1 MCRTATE
8 SLCINGIRR
17 PGAVPL
23 PVSARNDLAPEY
35 NEDGSF
41 LDGDFHPCRLT
52 SPTRSGTY
60 MAAVNSTTDSTIN
73 HFIRSLFPDSEPFM
87 ASSGILAF
95 SYLSPTDQLPI
106 TGASNPDLRFLP
118 RDLAVRCFDL
128 YIASL
133 WHLNPFQPINLLQAS
148 LCDVLGVWGSNHSS
162 SAIDQANALAIL
174 ALGAS
179 YRYRTILRLD
189 HQLTIYHAQYQ
200 SHINQHA
207 QAYAILD
214 DARCKLSLIELDTHT
229 DLASTEPARGI
240 QKSSI
245 IVTLIAFERY
255 MALCLGLPSHFP
267 DDLCPPDDQLPP
279 ALYAINKFSLVASQI
294 TQIQQKLQGDLG
306 ALTQASYELHQ
317 RLNLFL
323 LEASNKCRSLYIGE
337 RQRADLNILISVHLA
352 GPYAVRAAKS
362 IIYLIGQ
369 AFHSGS
375 LIKDLPPNGSFIE
388 SACLSLLLAGLCD
401 GSDQLEQ
408 YLVDIRNGIGY
419 LMQMSCQFTVAERI
433 QNLRDLSARVA
444 LGDYEAVVYYPI
456 PTLFFL
462 VYKIMIENGSQTSL
476 NL

>member
-1 MCRTATE
+1 
-8 SLCINGIRR
+8 
-17 PGAVPL
+17 
-23 PVSARNDLAPEY
+23 
-35 NEDGSF
+35 
-41 LDGDFHPCRLT
+41 
-52 SPTRSGTY
+52 

-179 YRYRTILRLD
+179 CTEYYNFADYLHQKSKQYRTILRLD

-337 RQRADLNILISVHLA
+337 RQRADLNILISVLFHYGIQILFRPFLIIKLNHTLQSNAPSPSSRFTPSSYCCSELIDLA

-444 LGDYEAVVYYPI
+444 LGDYEAVVRHVSFE
-456 PTLFFL
+456 T
-462 VYKIMIENGSQTSL
+462 
-476 NL
+476 